1 MSNINQE
8 GEQKM
13 NDKVKTES
21 VEITAPQEKA
31 GETKVSETQS
41 ENKIF
46 TEEQV
51 ENIVQRRLER
61 FKKSVS
67 NKLDGIDIEEAKKL
81 IEEKKQKEIELAKQR
96 GEFDKVLKE
105 TVSKKDSKIMQLESE
120 LSKIRIDE
128 TLVNVAS
135 GMKAVKPAEV
145 KQLLR
150 NNVRLNEQGSVEVI
164 NALGKRRIDFT
175 SQELARYGD
184 YCVNDTELTYTLFNK
199 LLDGFPQQELKL
211 IDLTIRMFAEPVLEV
226 DTEMLVEHLTSIR
239 NFKDKLL
246 DASGLDTDTLM
257 SNNVSDVLNA
267 AAQTLIKLRSF
278 TERRRF

>member
-1 MSNINQE
+1 
-8 GEQKM
+8 M
-13 NDKVKTES
+13 NDQVKTES
-21 VEITAPQEKA
+21 VENTATQTKA

-105 TVSKKDSKIMQLESE
+105 TVSKKDDKIKQLESE

-135 GMKAVKPAEV
+135 GLKAVKPAEV

-150 NNVRLNEQGSVEVI
+150 NSVRLNENGTVEV
-164 NALGKRRIDFT
+164 
-175 SQELARYGD
+175 
-184 YCVNDTELTYTLFNK
+184 VNDNGTTRYSEKGEPMTVNEL
-199 LLDGFPQQELKL
+199 
-211 IDLTIRMFAEPVLEV
+211 
-226 DTEMLVEHLTSIR
+226 
-239 NFKDKLL
+239 
-246 DASGLDTDTLM
+246 
-257 SNNVSDVLNA
+257 VSDYLKNNPHHVTATPSGAGSKAQIGGATPKPLNIGA
-267 AAQTLIKLRSF
+267 LDLSKAEDRKLYSEYRKQRDQSVFKIKP
-278 TERRRF
+278 TI